1 MKREGDAEMRD
12 EYDFSSGVRGRH
24 AARLTVRERGELLR
38 RSTVQDVQIWI
49 SYALTEVQRLE
60 ATLFSYLVLTRNQ
73 RLEQA
78 GPLAAA
84 LLDDRALPSVDQV
97 APVLRT
103 LAPLDGDFE
112 TRFGRVVAGR
122 VWLVRRSGYESQQAM
137 TDHEKTA
144 ALLGRLER
152 IVDDASAVKA
162 QIEEALREQLSRTG
176 LSNRE
181 IDEKSDKTKELWLA
195 A

>member
-24 AARLTVRERGELLR
+24 AARLTARERGELLR

-49 SYALTEVQRLE
+49 SYALTEVQGLE
-60 ATLFSYLVLTRNQ
+60 AALFSYLVLTRNQ
-73 RLEQA
+73 RPEQA
-78 GPLAAA
+78 GRIAAA
-84 LLDDRALPSVDQV
+84 LLDDRALSTVDQV
-97 APVLRT
+97 VPVLRN
-103 LAPLDGDFE
+103 LAPLDGEFE
-112 TRFGRVVAGR
+112 SRFGRVVAGR
-122 VWLVRRSGYESQQAM
+122 VWLVRRSGYESQQTL

-144 ALLGRLER
+144 TLLGRLER
-152 IVDDASAVKA
+152 IVDDASTVKA
-162 QIEEALREQLSRTG
+162 RIEEALREHLSRTG

-181 IDEKSDKTKELWLA
+181 IDEKSDEVKELWLA